1 LLNEQTNITRLV
13 SGTSIVDTR
22 TNRLGQYFMLSF
34 VFRLNKFSAQQQAM
48 PGMPG
53 GNMPMMMRP
62 GM

>member
-1 LLNEQTNITRLV
+1 MV
-13 SGTSIVDTR
+13 SGTSIGDTR

>member
-1 LLNEQTNITRLV
+1 LV

-53 GNMPMMMRP
+53 MPGGNMPMMMRP